1 MSTQIVLGQ
10 WFSSGYCKILI
21 IHSLTLCHT
30 YTLMPEFYNNTN
42 ITNQIKFIGRADLS
56 TTSRA
61 MVLAYKV
68 QRGQMVST
76 Q

>member
-1 MSTQIVLGQ
+1 
-10 WFSSGYCKILI
+10 
-21 IHSLTLCHT
+21 
-30 YTLMPEFYNNTN
+30 MPEFYNNTN

-76 Q
+76 QWKKQNKLDTIGIHTIKNSVCMIYP